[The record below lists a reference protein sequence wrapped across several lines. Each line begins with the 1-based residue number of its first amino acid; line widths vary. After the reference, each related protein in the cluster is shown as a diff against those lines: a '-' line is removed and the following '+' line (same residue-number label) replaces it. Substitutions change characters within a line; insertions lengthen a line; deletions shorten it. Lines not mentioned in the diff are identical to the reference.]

1 MCLTINILSFIVT
14 HVIKNLSKRGD
25 VVTRERIIVV
35 RRERLIQEREKRSK
49 TRALVAEKLGIS
61 VIYLRM
67 LERGSAN
74 PGRDVMFRFAEYY
87 GLSIKTLFPDLFTPK
102 SDKKLIEKDDSA

>member
-25 VVTRERIIVV
+25 VV

-49 TRALVAEKLGIS
+49 PRALVAEKLGIS

-102 SDKKLIEKDDSA
+102 NDKKIIEKDDSA